1 MVGKATR
8 LVEESFEAET
18 LRFLVYSDF
27 LTRFVPFGCSFGE
40 IVVLGAL
47 CFREGCCASNQFIIK
62 AKGSDKKKVKK
73 KKKKK
78 KSSAW

>member
-73 KKKKK
+73 KKKK
-78 KSSAW
+78 SSAW